1 LDVAAVP
8 EQGLGYKEAAMMNST
23 ITEDGSVD
31 FKGRPADKSTTGGW
45 KTAPFIFATAM
56 FEMIVNLGIAFNL
69 NSYLS
74 GPMHIPIKLA
84 SQYTTF
90 YWGTSFMT
98 SLIGGFI
105 SDTYLGRFWT
115 SVLAAVIELLGIVL
129 VVISATVT
137 SLKPNCPQT
146 DFSCPPFTGTKG
158 YSVFMVGLYIIGLGT
173 GMLRPC
179 LAAFGADQFDLD
191 DPQESKK
198 IRSYFN
204 WLFFSISVGAVIAII
219 AVIYVAENVSWPW
232 GFGMV
237 GFAMLCSTLSFLAG
251 IFLYRYQTA
260 KGSPLT
266 RMAQVLVA
274 SLRKRKVAAP
284 ADSGALFEVNDTE
297 NNVLADV
304 EPTLKRHHSLPHTK
318 GMHLLDRAAVVEES
332 QTGTGPASL
341 NIDPWRLCT
350 VTQVEEVKSILRCIP
365 VALAAMLVFS
375 VVAQMQTWFVNQGYT
390 MKRHLGPHFSVPP
403 PSLSAVA
410 IVVVLIEIAIYD
422 RWFVPSVRKYTGHS
436 HGITHLQR
444 IGIGMFLS
452 VISMACAAV
461 VETIRLHIAHKHGI
475 QNDPDPRAIVPMS
488 IFWLLPQWILVASAE
503 LFSYVGLL
511 EFFWSQTPMEMRSL
525 GASFSFLSISLGFFQ
540 SGALIEGVNSASKS
554 SNGGWLAD
562 SNLNKNHLN
571 YFYIV
576 LMVASVL
583 NFGPFFLSTMMY
595 RYVKFARAPSTRAQS
610 SDNKANS
617 GGGGAATDPLDSAPS
632 APPHEEADFLAR
644 SGSRT
649 PLRTADA
656 VSFNERSNAT
666 RPPPIVHDAIVSPL
680 RSPRSGNS
688 PLRSPTTVSI
698 LASPLFSPRG
708 NYSSPTTAAAAA
720 GGY

>member
-1 LDVAAVP
+1 V
-8 EQGLGYKEAAMMNST
+8 Q
-23 ITEDGSVD
+23 
-31 FKGRPADKSTTGGW
+31 
-45 KTAPFIFATAM
+45 
-56 FEMIVNLGIAFNL
+56 
-69 NSYLS
+69 
-74 GPMHIPIKLA
+74 
-84 SQYTTF
+84 
-90 YWGTSFMT
+90 
-98 SLIGGFI
+98 
-105 SDTYLGRFWT
+105 
-115 SVLAAVIELLGIVL
+115 GIVL
-129 VVISATVT
+129 VVISATV
-137 SLKPNCPQT
+137 SNLKPNCPQT

-158 YSVFMVGLYIIGLGT
+158 YAVFMVGLYIIGLGT

-191 DPQESKK
+191 DPQECKK

-204 WLFFSISVGAVIAII
+204 WLYFSISVGAIIAII

-251 IFLYRYQTA
+251 IFLYRHQTT

-297 NNVLADV
+297 NNVLAEV

-365 VALAAMLVFS
+365 VALANMLVFS

-422 RWFVPSVRKYTGHS
+422 RWFVPLVRKYTGHS

-475 QNDPDPRAIVPMS
+475 QNDPDPRAVVPMS
-488 IFWLLPQWILVASAE
+488 IFWLLPQWILLASAE

-540 SGALIEGVNSASKS
+540 SGALIAGVNSASKS

-583 NFGPFFLSTMMY
+583 NFGPFFLSTWMF
-595 RYVKFARAPSTRAQS
+595 RYVKFARAPSTRA

-617 GGGGAATDPLDSAPS
+617 GGGAAAATDSLDSAPS

-644 SGSRT
+644 SESRT

-666 RPPPIVHDAIVSPL
+666 RPPPIIHDAIVSPL

-708 NYSSPTTAAAAA
+708 NYSSPTTAAA

>member
-1 LDVAAVP
+1 
-8 EQGLGYKEAAMMNST
+8 
-23 ITEDGSVD
+23 
-31 FKGRPADKSTTGGW
+31 
-45 KTAPFIFATAM
+45 M
-56 FEMIVNLGIAFNL
+56 FWVI
-69 NSYLS
+69 LS
-74 GPMHIPIKLA
+74 
-84 SQYTTF
+84 
-90 YWGTSFMT
+90 
-98 SLIGGFI
+98 
-105 SDTYLGRFWT
+105 
-115 SVLAAVIELLGIVL
+115 
-129 VVISATVT
+129 
-137 SLKPNCPQT
+137 
-146 DFSCPPFTGTKG
+146 
-158 YSVFMVGLYIIGLGT
+158 
-173 GMLRPC
+173 
-179 LAAFGADQFDLD
+179 
-191 DPQESKK
+191 
-198 IRSYFN
+198 
-204 WLFFSISVGAVIAII
+204 
-219 AVIYVAENVSWPW
+219 
-232 GFGMV
+232 
-237 GFAMLCSTLSFLAG
+237 
-251 IFLYRYQTA
+251 
-260 KGSPLT
+260 
-266 RMAQVLVA
+266 
-274 SLRKRKVAAP
+274 
-284 ADSGALFEVNDTE
+284 
-297 NNVLADV
+297 
-304 EPTLKRHHSLPHTK
+304 
-318 GMHLLDRAAVVEES
+318 LLDRAAVVEES

-350 VTQVEEVKSILRCIP
+350 VTQVEEVKSILRCLP
-365 VALAAMLVFS
+365 VALATMLVFS

-422 RWFVPSVRKYTGHS
+422 RWFVPLVRKYTGHS

-475 QNDPDPRAIVPMS
+475 QNDPDPRAVVPMS

-540 SGALIEGVNSASKS
+540 SGALIAGVNSASKS

-595 RYVKFARAPSTRAQS
+595 RYVKFARAPSTRARS

-617 GGGGAATDPLDSAPS
+617 GGGGGAAAATHPLDLAPS

-656 VSFNERSNAT
+656 VSFKERSNGT

-680 RSPRSGNS
+680 RSPRSGDS
-688 PLRSPTTVSI
+688 PLRSPTTASI

-708 NYSSPTTAAAAA
+708 NYSSQTTAAAAA

>member
-1 LDVAAVP
+1 
-8 EQGLGYKEAAMMNST
+8 
-23 ITEDGSVD
+23 
-31 FKGRPADKSTTGGW
+31 
-45 KTAPFIFATAM
+45 M
-56 FEMIVNLGIAFNL
+56 FWVI
-69 NSYLS
+69 LS
-74 GPMHIPIKLA
+74 
-84 SQYTTF
+84 
-90 YWGTSFMT
+90 
-98 SLIGGFI
+98 
-105 SDTYLGRFWT
+105 
-115 SVLAAVIELLGIVL
+115 
-129 VVISATVT
+129 
-137 SLKPNCPQT
+137 
-146 DFSCPPFTGTKG
+146 
-158 YSVFMVGLYIIGLGT
+158 
-173 GMLRPC
+173 
-179 LAAFGADQFDLD
+179 
-191 DPQESKK
+191 
-198 IRSYFN
+198 
-204 WLFFSISVGAVIAII
+204 
-219 AVIYVAENVSWPW
+219 
-232 GFGMV
+232 
-237 GFAMLCSTLSFLAG
+237 
-251 IFLYRYQTA
+251 
-260 KGSPLT
+260 
-266 RMAQVLVA
+266 
-274 SLRKRKVAAP
+274 
-284 ADSGALFEVNDTE
+284 
-297 NNVLADV
+297 
-304 EPTLKRHHSLPHTK
+304 
-318 GMHLLDRAAVVEES
+318 LLDRAAVVEES

-365 VALAAMLVFS
+365 VALANMLVFA

-422 RWFVPSVRKYTGHS
+422 RWFVPLVRKYTGHS

-452 VISMACAAV
+452 AISMACAAV

-475 QNDPDPRAIVPMS
+475 QNDPDPRAVVPMS
-488 IFWLLPQWILVASAE
+488 IFWLLPQWILISSAE

-525 GASFSFLSISLGFFQ
+525 GASFSFLSISLGYFQ
-540 SGALIEGVNSASKS
+540 SGAMVASVNSASKS

-583 NFGPFFLSTMMY
+583 NFGPFLLSTMMY
-595 RYVKFARAPSTRAQS
+595 RYVKFVRAPSTRARS

-617 GGGGAATDPLDSAPS
+617 GGGGGGATDPLDSAPS
-632 APPHEEADFLAR
+632 APPNEEADFLAR

-688 PLRSPTTVSI
+688 PLRSPTTASI
-698 LASPLFSPRG
+698 LTSPLFSPRG
-708 NYSSPTTAAAAA
+708 NYSSPTTTAAAA

>member
-1 LDVAAVP
+1 
-8 EQGLGYKEAAMMNST
+8 
-23 ITEDGSVD
+23 
-31 FKGRPADKSTTGGW
+31 
-45 KTAPFIFATAM
+45 M
-56 FEMIVNLGIAFNL
+56 FWVI
-69 NSYLS
+69 LS
-74 GPMHIPIKLA
+74 
-84 SQYTTF
+84 
-90 YWGTSFMT
+90 
-98 SLIGGFI
+98 
-105 SDTYLGRFWT
+105 
-115 SVLAAVIELLGIVL
+115 
-129 VVISATVT
+129 
-137 SLKPNCPQT
+137 
-146 DFSCPPFTGTKG
+146 
-158 YSVFMVGLYIIGLGT
+158 
-173 GMLRPC
+173 
-179 LAAFGADQFDLD
+179 
-191 DPQESKK
+191 
-198 IRSYFN
+198 
-204 WLFFSISVGAVIAII
+204 
-219 AVIYVAENVSWPW
+219 
-232 GFGMV
+232 
-237 GFAMLCSTLSFLAG
+237 
-251 IFLYRYQTA
+251 
-260 KGSPLT
+260 
-266 RMAQVLVA
+266 
-274 SLRKRKVAAP
+274 
-284 ADSGALFEVNDTE
+284 
-297 NNVLADV
+297 
-304 EPTLKRHHSLPHTK
+304 
-318 GMHLLDRAAVVEES
+318 LLDRAAVVEES

-365 VALAAMLVFS
+365 VALANMLVFS

-422 RWFVPSVRKYTGHS
+422 RWFVPLVRKYTGHS

-475 QNDPDPRAIVPMS
+475 QNDPDPRAVVPMS
-488 IFWLLPQWILVASAE
+488 IFWLLPQWILVSSAE

-540 SGALIEGVNSASKS
+540 SGAMLAGVNSVSKS

-576 LMVASVL
+576 LMVASIL

-595 RYVKFARAPSTRAQS
+595 RYVKFARAPSTRARL

-617 GGGGAATDPLDSAPS
+617 GGGGGGATDPLDSAPS
-632 APPHEEADFLAR
+632 APPNEEADFLAR

-688 PLRSPTTVSI
+688 PLRSPTTASI

-708 NYSSPTTAAAAA
+708 NYSSPTTTAAAA